1 MCENNKI
8 ILINS
13 LNLEVSMNNIEIE
26 MKYKITKEI
35 YDEIVEN
42 FNIENL
48 GAKVEKQN
56 DIYFSPIHF
65 PFLGGEIDNECLRL
79 RILDNKNILS
89 YKKFISATTSEPAHC
104 IEHELEISD
113 TEKLKLILN
122 DLRIKEEFTLKKE
135 RKVFIYKNNIE
146 ISLDTV
152 DNLGYFIELEIINH
166 ENIND
171 SLNEINDFIK
181 KFKITESMRN
191 YDGYSYLLF
200 NKKKESDND

>member
-1 MCENNKI
+1 
-8 ILINS
+8 
-13 LNLEVSMNNIEIE
+13 MNNIEIE
-26 MKYKITKEI
+26 MKYKITKKI
-35 YDEIVEN
+35 YDEIIEY
-42 FNIENL
+42 FKIENI
-48 GAKVEKQN
+48 KVEVEKQN

-79 RILDNKNILS
+79 RILENKNILS
-89 YKKFISATTSEPAHC
+89 YKKFIPSTDNEPAHC

-135 RKVFIYKNNIE
+135 RKIFIYKNNIE

-152 DNLGYFIELEIINH
+152 DNLGYFIELDIINH
-166 ENIND
+166 KNINE
-171 SLNEINDFIK
+171 SVNEINEFIK
-181 KFKITESMRN
+181 NFKITESMRN

-200 NKKKESDND
+200 NEKKKESNDNI

>member
-1 MCENNKI
+1 
-8 ILINS
+8 
-13 LNLEVSMNNIEIE
+13 MNNIEIE
-26 MKYKITKEI
+26 MKYKITKKI
-35 YDEIVEN
+35 YDEIIEY
-42 FNIENL
+42 FKIENI
-48 GAKVEKQN
+48 KVEVEKQN

-79 RILDNKNILS
+79 RILENKNILS
-89 YKKFISATTSEPAHC
+89 YKKFIPSTDNEPAHC

-135 RKVFIYKNNIE
+135 RKIFIYKNNIE

-166 ENIND
+166 KNINE
-171 SLNEINDFIK
+171 SVNEINEFIK
-181 KFKITESMRN
+181 NFKITESMRN

-200 NKKKESDND
+200 NEKKKESNDNI

>member
-1 MCENNKI
+1 
-8 ILINS
+8 
-13 LNLEVSMNNIEIE
+13 MNNIEIE

-35 YDEIVEN
+35 YDDIVYNFKVEN
-42 FNIENL
+42 ID
-48 GAKVEKQN
+48 AKVEKQN

-89 YKKFISATTSEPAHC
+89 YKKFIPATTTEPAHC

-113 TEKLKLILN
+113 IEKLKLILN

-146 ISLDTV
+146 ISLDIV

-171 SLNEINDFIK
+171 SLNEINNFIK

-200 NKKKESDND
+200 NKKKESNND